1 MVNLFHAGMGR
12 LWKDKILWACTGAYF
27 VFSAYYMWS
36 THRDLL
42 ASGGS
47 WPLDNLFF
55 ASLPYYAVACAV
67 FVSLFV
73 GTEYADGTLRN
84 KIIVG
89 HARWEVYL
97 STYLVCLAG
106 NLVILSGW
114 LAGELT
120 GIFYFGFWQAPAHQL
135 FLTAGCL
142 VLMSAALTG
151 LLVLFSLSFTN
162 RDVTAVGAVLLATAL
177 LMTASLLYNRLS
189 EPEINSASV
198 VVHENGQMEQLPP
211 RPQPLLSGR
220 MAAGGCPVV
229 PGCLSHW
236 ADPVPGSGWRT
247 ASSSPVGRR
256 FGGFGDPVRLDR
268 GSDICKKRPEITAE
282 AVRWRTESGILW
294 QC

>member
-1 MVNLFHAGMGR
+1 MGLHRCLLCIFR
-12 LWKDKILWACTGAYF
+12 LLYVEHPSGPARI
-27 VFSAYYMWS
+27 
-36 THRDLL
+36 RREL
-42 ASGGS
+42 A
-47 WPLDNLFF
+47 PDNLFF

-97 STYLVCLAG
+97 STYLVCLVG
-106 NLVILSGW
+106 DLVILSGW

-151 LLVLFSLSFTN
+151 LLVLLSLSFTN

-189 EPEINSASV
+189 EPKINSASV

-211 RPQPLLSGR
+211 PPTLIIWTDGSERLPCGSWMSFPLGRPCTWQR
-220 MAAGGCPVV
+220 MAHCLIQ
-229 PGCLSHW
+229 PG
-236 ADPVPGSGWRT
+236 
-247 ASSSPVGRR
+247 
-256 FGGFGDPVRLDR
+256 
-268 GSDICKKRPEITAE
+268 RPPL
-282 AVRWRTESGILW
+282 RWLW
-294 QC
+294 

>member
-42 ASGGS
+42 ASGES

-97 STYLVCLAG
+97 STYLVCLVG
-106 NLVILSGW
+106 DLVILSGW

-135 FLTAGCL
+135 ILTAGCL

-189 EPEINSASV
+189 EPKINSASV

-211 RPQPLLSGR
+211 APNPYYLDGWQREAALWFLDVFPTGQTLYLAADGALPHPARSAAASVALMTLSGLTG
-220 MAAGGCPVV
+220 AAIFV
-229 PGCLSHW
+229 
-236 ADPVPGSGWRT
+236 
-247 ASSSPVGRR
+247 
-256 FGGFGDPVRLDR
+256 
-268 GSDICKKRPEITAE
+268 KKD
-282 AVRWRTESGILW
+282 LK
-294 QC
+294 

>member
-42 ASGGS
+42 ASGES

-114 LAGELT
+114 LA
-120 GIFYFGFWQAPAHQL
+120 
-135 FLTAGCL
+135 
-142 VLMSAALTG
+142 
-151 LLVLFSLSFTN
+151 
-162 RDVTAVGAVLLATAL
+162 
-177 LMTASLLYNRLS
+177 
-189 EPEINSASV
+189 
-198 VVHENGQMEQLPP
+198 
-211 RPQPLLSGR
+211 
-220 MAAGGCPVV
+220 
-229 PGCLSHW
+229 
-236 ADPVPGSGWRT
+236 
-247 ASSSPVGRR
+247 
-256 FGGFGDPVRLDR
+256 
-268 GSDICKKRPEITAE
+268 
-282 AVRWRTESGILW
+282 
-294 QC
+294 

>member
-42 ASGGS
+42 ASGES

-97 STYLVCLAG
+97 STYLVCLVG
-106 NLVILSGW
+106 DLVILSGW

-120 GIFYFGFWQAPAHQL
+120 GILYFGFWQAPAHQL

-151 LLVLFSLSFTN
+151 LLVLLSLSFTN

-177 LMTASLLYNRLS
+177 LMTASLVYNRLS

-211 RPQPLLSGR
+211 APNPYSLDGWQREAALWFLDVFPTGQTLYLAADGALPHPARSAAASVALVTLSGLTG
-220 MAAGGCPVV
+220 AAIFV
-229 PGCLSHW
+229 
-236 ADPVPGSGWRT
+236 
-247 ASSSPVGRR
+247 
-256 FGGFGDPVRLDR
+256 
-268 GSDICKKRPEITAE
+268 KKD
-282 AVRWRTESGILW
+282 LK
-294 QC
+294 

>member
-27 VFSAYYMWS
+27 IFSAYYMWN
-36 THRDLL
+36 THRDLITL
-42 ASGGS
+42 GES
-47 WPLDNLFF
+47 WPLDKLFF

-106 NLVILSGW
+106 DLVILAGW
-114 LAGELT
+114 FAGEAT
-120 GIFYFGFWQAPAHQL
+120 GILYFGFWQAGAPQMLQA
-135 FLTAGCL
+135 AVCL
-142 VLMSAALTG
+142 VLMAAALTG
-151 LLVLFSLSFTN
+151 LLVLLSLSFTN
-162 RDVTAVGAVLLATAL
+162 RAVTAVEAVLLAVAL

-198 VVHENGQMEQLPP
+198 VVYENGQMEQLPP
-211 RPQPLLSGR
+211 APNPRYLDGWQREAAQWFLDIFPTGQTLYLAADGSLPHPARSAAASAALMTVSGLAG
-220 MAAGGCPVV
+220 AAVFV
-229 PGCLSHW
+229 
-236 ADPVPGSGWRT
+236 
-247 ASSSPVGRR
+247 
-256 FGGFGDPVRLDR
+256 
-268 GSDICKKRPEITAE
+268 KKDLR
-282 AVRWRTESGILW
+282 
-294 QC
+294 